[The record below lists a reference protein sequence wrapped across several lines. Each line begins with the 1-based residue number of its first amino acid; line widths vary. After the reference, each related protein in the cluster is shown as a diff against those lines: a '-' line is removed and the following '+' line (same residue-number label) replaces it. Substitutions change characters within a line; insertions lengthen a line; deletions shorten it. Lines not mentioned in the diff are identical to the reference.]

1 MNHSDKVLLLVGDS
15 VDDEMDVARVVKSH
29 LEHDLVVLHDGMEA
43 LDYLFGTGD
52 YTEQKAVDLPI
63 LVMLDLQL
71 VRRNGFEVL
80 RRIRSDARTRC
91 VPVVVYTSAADEQD
105 ILDSYAH
112 GANSYLCKTG
122 DSAQFSEDIRQVL
135 GYWFG
140 VNQPPPIRIK

>member
-1 MNHSDKVLLLVGDS
+1 MGRNDKILLLVGDS
-15 VDDEMDVARVVKSH
+15 VDEETDVARVVKNH
-29 LEHDLVVLHDGMEA
+29 LEHELVVIHDGIQA

-52 YTEQKAVDLPI
+52 YTEQKAVDLPV

-71 VRRNGFEVL
+71 VRRNEFEVL

-112 GANSYLCKTG
+112 GANSYICKTA
-122 DSAQFSEDIRQVL
+122 DFAQFSEDIRQVL